1 MTNTPQRTK
10 PDVRL
15 QLSFP
20 YALLRR
26 LGDLP
31 NVGPETLGDKI
42 FRVFEVGIE
51 KLEQELE
58 S

>member
-1 MTNTPQRTK
+1 MTNTPQSAK
-10 PDVRL
+10 PPVEIH
-15 QLSFP
+15 LSFP
-20 YALLRR
+20 YALLYR
-26 LGDLP
+26 LGELP

-51 KLEQELE
+51 QLERELA